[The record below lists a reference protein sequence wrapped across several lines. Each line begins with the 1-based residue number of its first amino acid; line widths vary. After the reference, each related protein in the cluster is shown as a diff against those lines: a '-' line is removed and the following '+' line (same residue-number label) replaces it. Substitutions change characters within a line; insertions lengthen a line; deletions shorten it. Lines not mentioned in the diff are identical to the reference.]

1 MHTNQRVA
9 IVGVTGFI
17 GHGLPALLSEKSI
30 RTTGISRSENN
41 SVPGVDRWQTP
52 DQMDF
57 AGHCA
62 VINLAGEAIDRRW
75 TDSAKQKFHE
85 SRVGVTTRI
94 VESIAK
100 LPEDD
105 RPKVLVNASAVGYYG
120 DRGDDILSEDARPG
134 TGYLAELC
142 SDWESA
148 ARRAESLGV
157 SVVCPRI
164 GVVLGKNGAAFE
176 KLRTIFK
183 SYVGGKLGS
192 GQQWMPWIHVAD
204 LRAAIVHAVVSDTL
218 AGPFNATAP
227 YPERNRDLTR
237 KLASALHRPAL
248 LPAPAFM
255 LRLVLGEFS
264 TALLASTRAIPTA
277 LDADGF
283 QFRYPTLETALVD
296 LTN

>member
-1 MHTNQRVA
+1 MHTNLRVA

-57 AGHCA
+57 SGHCA

-148 ARRAESLGV
+148 ARRAESLGLARELRGLNLIRARRR
-157 SVVCPRI
+157 PHRGTRGPGGI
-164 GVVLGKNGAAFE
+164 GIGQLRRAHAKGIARLAERLERSLERRQAVLQGAERRAF
-176 KLRTIFK
+176 LRTRR
-183 SYVGGKLGS
+183 L
-192 GQQWMPWIHVAD
+192 
-204 LRAAIVHAVVSDTL
+204 LRAQPVLRGAFRVHQLV
-218 AGPFNATAP
+218 N
-227 YPERNRDLTR
+227 E
-237 KLASALHRPAL
+237 ASPIEAR
-248 LPAPAFM
+248 
-255 LRLVLGEFS
+255 S
-264 TALLASTRAIPTA
+264 QSC
-277 LDADGF
+277 
-283 QFRYPTLETALVD
+283 
-296 LTN
+296 